1 MKPTQTTFV
10 ILLAAALLVGATGA
24 VMATSGGP
32 SAPVALVP
40 AATTPTPAPSSSAGV
55 KVKDDVL
62 TGVLDDLV
70 AKGTITEAQKKAVL
84 DGVTTERAARQATRQ
99 AARKADR
106 EQAKADR
113 QQIKDFLA
121 DGVITKAEFDKLP
134 ADSPLRTLT
143 TLMDDG
149 KITTDELKTLGRGL
163 YGGGKAGHGNGWG
176 KGWHGAKDASPSASP
191 STGG

>member
-32 SAPVALVP
+32 TIP
-40 AATTPTPAPSSSAGV
+40 AAQVSAAATPTPAPSSSAGA
-55 KVKDDVL
+55 KVKDMARDGVL

-84 DGVTTERAARQATRQ
+84 DGVTTERAARQATR
-99 AARKADR
+99 RADR

-113 QQIKDFLA
+113 KQLKDFLA
-121 DGVITKAEFDKLP
+121 DGVITGEEFDTLP

-149 KITTDELKTLGRGL
+149 RITTDELKTLGRGFM
-163 YGGGKAGHGNGWG
+163 GGKVGHGNGWG

-191 STGG
+191 STGD